1 MLQKAV
7 LVSDIVHESSVCEAY
22 SNSGYSTHVQKEAVH
37 FLEAALWLVILS
49 KEKIILW
56 HPTSSLKCWNQEEF
70 CLNVLK

>member
-37 FLEAALWLVILS
+37 FPEAALW
-49 KEKIILW
+49 
-56 HPTSSLKCWNQEEF
+56 
-70 CLNVLK
+70 